1 MYPGQVLTSIAPKTT
16 TQTLCLT
23 QQTYKLC
30 MAELFLFKSGT
41 VGYRI
46 IMINVSKWLL
56 ATVVLVACPS
66 LAAMQQTP
74 PKSPESAVQPVLP
87 GLSYA
92 DYADLVVAAPVIVD
106 ATVRSEVR
114 LKPAEAP
121 DVPQNAARLYIEA
134 DVTALIRGTGAVPP
148 RIGYTIDVPLDSRGR
163 PPRYRKM
170 RVLLFARGVANNQGQ
185 IQLVRSDAQRN
196 WTPASD
202 ALTRRI
208 VREVLAPDAPPI
220 VTGIGNAFYAAGN
233 LPGEGETQ
241 IFLTTADH
249 RPISLNVLRTPD
261 QAPRW
266 SVALSEVVDQAAPPP
281 APQTLLWYR
290 LACSLPATL
299 PDTVLHGSEADNAIV
314 REDYATVLGG
324 LGPCGRTGDA
334 AVR

>member
-1 MYPGQVLTSIAPKTT
+1 MYPGQVVTSIAPKTT

-23 QQTYKLC
+23 QQTYKRSV
-30 MAELFLFKSGT
+30 AELFLFKTGT

-46 IMINVSKWLL
+46 CMNSVSKWLL
-56 ATVVLVACPS
+56 FAGGLAAAPCV
-66 LAAMQQTP
+66 AAMQQMPAKP
-74 PKSPESAVQPVLP
+74 PETALSQPAQP
-87 GLSYA
+87 IPYS
-92 DYADLVVAAPVIVD
+92 DYADLVTAAPVIID
-106 ATVRSEVR
+106 ATVRSEIR

-121 DVPQNAARLYIEA
+121 DVPQNAARLYVEA

-148 RIGYTIDVPLDSRGR
+148 RIGYTIDVPLDSHGR

-196 WTPASD
+196 WTPAND

-208 VREVLAPDAPPI
+208 VREVLAPETPPV
-220 VTGIGNAFYAAGN
+220 VTGIGNAFYTAGD

-249 RPISLNVLRTPD
+249 RPISLNVQRRPD
-261 QAPRW
+261 QPVRW
-266 SVALSEVVDQAAPPP
+266 SVALSEVVDDAAPPP

-290 LACSLPATL
+290 LACSLPASI
-299 PDTVLHGSEADNAIV
+299 PDQALHGSDAENAIV

-324 LGPCGRTGDA
+324 LGPCGRSTG
-334 AVR
+334 R

>member
-1 MYPGQVLTSIAPKTT
+1 
-16 TQTLCLT
+16 
-23 QQTYKLC
+23 
-30 MAELFLFKSGT
+30 MAELFLFKTGT

-46 IMINVSKWLL
+46 RMNYVPKWLL
-56 ATVVLVACPS
+56 ATCLLATASS

-74 PKSPESAVQPVLP
+74 PKALESAVSPSLTAVP
-87 GLSYA
+87 YS
-92 DYADLVVAAPVIVD
+92 DYADLVVASPVIVD

-121 DVPQNAARLYIEA
+121 NVPQNAVRLYIEA

-196 WTPASD
+196 WTASNE

-208 VREVLAPDAPPI
+208 VREVLAPDTPPT
-220 VTGIGNAFYAAGN
+220 VTGIGNAFYTSGD

-249 RPISLNVLRTPD
+249 RPISLNVQRRPD
-261 QAPRW
+261 QPPRW
-266 SVALSEVVDQAAPPP
+266 SVALSEVVDQSAPPP
-281 APQTLLWYR
+281 PRDTLLWYR

-299 PDTVLHGSEADNAIV
+299 PDAALHGSEADNAIV
-314 REDYATVLGG
+314 AEDYATIMSG
-324 LGPCGRTGDA
+324 LGSCGRAAGRTGA
-334 AVR
+334 